1 MDNRRQRQGQ
11 ALLCIIVLW
20 TMIFLSAGCS
30 VEKRPTPRPA
40 PESNDWI
47 AEGQLQPLTLEKGDN
62 PIAAVAKHVSP
73 AVVGLSTISIQESPD
88 LSTQDRLVEGVG
100 TGVVVHSDGYIL
112 TNHHVAGGNT
122 KKITVIFEDGKKMEG
137 TTLWYDRALDLAVVK
152 VEGSGFQAAALGDSS
167 QVRVGETAI
176 AIGTPL
182 GLEFQHTVTSGI
194 ISALNRTLRI
204 STDGGETFMEDLIQT
219 DASINPGNSGGPLL
233 NIRGEVIGINTIK
246 VTAAEGI
253 GFAIPIDVAKPIIG
267 HFIKEGKFVTPYIGV
282 FAYDKKVAAFY
293 QDSLDIKEGVYVIEV
308 DRRGPAYEAGV
319 RVGDVITQVDGQ
331 TVNTML
337 DLRKTIYA
345 RRVGDRIAIRVERGK
360 ETLELAMVLA
370 EKPIE

>member
-1 MDNRRQRQGQ
+1 MDKRRHRQGQ
-11 ALLCIIVLW
+11 GLLFIIVLW
-20 TMIFLSAGCS
+20 TMFFLLPGCMMA
-30 VEKRPTPRPA
+30 KRPAPNPI
-40 PESNDWI
+40 PESNDWVT
-47 AEGQLQPLTLEKGDN
+47 EGQLQPLALEKGDN

-88 LSTQDRLVEGVG
+88 LSTQDQLVEGVG
-100 TGVVVHSDGYIL
+100 TGVLVHSDGYIL
-112 TNHHVAGGNT
+112 TNHHVAGRNT
-122 KKITVIFEDGKKMEG
+122 RSITVIFEDGKKMEG

-152 VEGSGFQAAALGDSS
+152 VEGSGFRAAPLGDSS

-194 ISALNRTLRI
+194 VSALNRTLRI

-233 NIRGEVIGINTIK
+233 NDRGEVIGINTIK

-282 FAYDKKVAAFY
+282 FAYDKKVAAYY
-293 QDSLDIKEGVYVIEV
+293 QDGLDIKEGVYVIEV
-308 DRRGPAYEAGV
+308 DRRGPAYEAGI

-337 DLRKTIYA
+337 DLRKAIYA
-345 RRVGDRIAIRVERGK
+345 RRVGDRISIRIEREEK
-360 ETLELAMVLA
+360 PLELAMVLA
-370 EKPIE
+370 EKPLE